1 MNFGKYAIL
10 KPVTINLKL
19 EPEWTWSIK
28 PITTGEELQLSQFL
42 NTERVAVLNDGTR
55 IGRPATNLEV
65 ACREIAL
72 SFAGTNIPGEDAKPI
87 LSKDATIDEVEAVL
101 KSMPHDLVMELWEA
115 VGEAVPTWGPAK
127 PKKKAS
133 SAAPSA

>member
-19 EPEWTWSIK
+19 EPDWTWSIK

-42 NTERVAVLNDGTR
+42 NTERVAVLADGTR

-72 SFAGTNIPGEDAKPI
+72 SFAGTNIPGDDGKPI
-87 LSKDATIDEVEAVL
+87 LPRDATVDEVEAAL
-101 KSMPHDLVMELWEA
+101 KGMPHELVMELWNA
-115 VGEAVPTWGPAK
+115 VGEAIPTWGPAK
-127 PKKKAS
+127 PSKKTAS
-133 SAAPSA
+133 S